1 MGVAEVNELK
11 KLTFIIYAYPYNKNV
26 GGICA
31 LHYLAHELTRLNQ
44 GEVYLTTSFTNPR
57 WNGIG
62 IDRDLPFF
70 LEGDQS
76 FYSRYYQWLTT
87 LKKYVIF
94 ATFRRKI
101 TRLQER
107 IFPNL
112 LWRHFDKKNTV
123 VIYAEIVRG
132 NPLNGT
138 HVVRWIMNTPG
149 VCGGDGIYDLS
160 DHIFQYHPW
169 YPVDEKYQAQGLLT
183 AIDLDHQLKTYQDK
197 NLPERTGGAFLV
209 RKGRDKNHNQHPADF
224 VHADPLLEKM
234 TDEEAAD
241 FFNEIETFISYD
253 DMTWISVQA
262 ALCGCKS
269 IIIPG
274 EGDRSAENLKRVNR
288 INGLAYGFDDQDWA
302 DKTRHQLRPHFESL
316 NTEYQATIQDFYSYC
331 EREIGLPKQVV
342 KSSTITTAY
351 P

>member
-1 MGVAEVNELK
+1 MGVAEVSKLK

-31 LHYLAHELTRLNQ
+31 LHYLAHELVRLNQ
-44 GEVYLTTSFTNPR
+44 GDVYLTTGFTNSR

-76 FYSRYYQWLTT
+76 FFSRFYQWLTT

-132 NPLNGT
+132 NPLNGA
-138 HVVRWIMNTPG
+138 HVVRWVMNTPG
-149 VCGGDGIYDLS
+149 ICGGDGVYDLS

-169 YPVDEKYQAQGLLT
+169 YPVDEKYQVRGLLT
-183 AIDLDHQLKTYQDK
+183 AIDLNYQLKTYQNQ
-197 NLPERTGGAFLV
+197 NLPERKAGAYLV
-209 RKGRDKNHNQHPADF
+209 RKGGDKKHNQHPANF
-224 VHADPLLEKM
+224 IHADPLLEKM
-234 TDEEAAD
+234 TDQEAAD
-241 FFNEIETFISYD
+241 FFNGIETFISYD
-253 DMTWISVQA
+253 DMTFISVQA

-274 EGDRSAENLKRVNR
+274 VGDRSEENLKKVNP
-288 INGLAYGFDDQDWA
+288 INGVAYGFDDQEWLQG
-302 DKTRHQLRPHFESL
+302 TTHLLRPDFEAINAENL
-316 NTEYQATIQDFYSYC
+316 ATIQGFYEYC
-331 EREIGLPKQVV
+331 ET
-342 KSSTITTAY
+342 TIPSDKAIKE
-351 P
+351 

>member
-1 MGVAEVNELK
+1 MGVAEVSKLK

-31 LHYLAHELTRLNQ
+31 LHYLAHELVRLNQ
-44 GEVYLTTSFTNPR
+44 GDVYLTTGFTNSR

-70 LEGDQS
+70 LEDDQS
-76 FYSRYYQWLTT
+76 FYSRYYQWLTA
-87 LKKYVIF
+87 LKEYVIF
-94 ATFRRKI
+94 ASFKRKI

-112 LWRHFDKKNTV
+112 LWRHFDKKYTI
-123 VIYAEIVRG
+123 VIYAEIVMG

-149 VCGGDGIYDLS
+149 VCGGDGIYDLG

-169 YPVDEKYQAQGLLT
+169 YPVEEKYQVQGLLT
-183 AIDLDHQLKTYQDK
+183 AIDLDHQLKTYQNK
-197 NLPERTGGAFLV
+197 KLPERKGGAYLV

-234 TDEEAAD
+234 SEEEAAD
-241 FFNEIETFISYD
+241 FFNSIETFISYD
-253 DMTWISVQA
+253 EMTFISVQA

-274 EGDRSAENLKRVNR
+274 VGDRSEENLKKVNR
-288 INGLAYGFDDQDWA
+288 INGVAYGYNDQEWVQSTTHA
-302 DKTRHQLRPHFESL
+302 LRPQFEAINAENL
-316 NTEYQATIQDFYSYC
+316 ATINSFYDYC
-331 EREIGLPKQVV
+331 EKNIPGNGATQG
-342 KSSTITTAY
+342 
-351 P
+351 